1 MSMSDPIADMLTRV
15 RNAVGQRHE
24 HVHMPSST
32 VKAAIAAVLK
42 SEGFISDF
50 RVVEHQGRPQ
60 LDIHLK
66 YDETKSPA
74 IDFIKRMSK
83 PGLRRYV
90 GFADIP
96 KIMSGLGVV
105 ILSTS
110 AGVMSDREA
119 RAKKVGGELICAV
132 G

>member
-1 MSMSDPIADMLTRV
+1 MSMTDPIADMLTRI
-15 RNAVGQRHE
+15 RNAVSQRHQ

-32 VKAAIAAVLK
+32 VKAAIAKVLK
-42 SEGFISDF
+42 SEGFIEDF
-50 RVVEHQGRPQ
+50 RVVEVAGRPQ

-66 YDETKSPA
+66 YDETKQPA
-74 IDFIKRMSK
+74 IDFVNRMSK

-90 GFADIP
+90 GFEDIP
-96 KIMSGLGVV
+96 RIMSGLGVV

-119 RAKKVGGELICAV
+119 RKQRVGGELICAI